1 MPRTTFRSLRIHL
14 LTLLVIGAFALLGAG
29 TGESDGDQS
38 ASDDENTESSAAL
51 RALEDHLSRGQAYGE
66 GPGGD
71 VLAAAMADM
80 LDEDIGDSLALHVT
94 PGSPE
99 RIVVV
104 LKLPDLRD
112 FSDSDRQEWL
122 DSFGQLVRDGFGA
135 TDAQIVV
142 GIRGNVFFGA
152 VAQMAP
158 GASTWSTETGT
169 VVSSQPLADALA
181 APSTPP
187 AGGEVRQ
194 DHYGTIAMDDPRF
207 VEPASDG
214 DDEDEDGYEG
224 QEPLRADRYPLELA
238 AGQAVTIRMHGPEID
253 PYLYLLSPSGAIVA
267 QNDDSDDGLD
277 SRIDFTATEAG
288 TYTVIAADLGEEGGA
303 YALRVRGAGPGATPG
318 AAPTAA
324 E

>member
-1 MPRTTFRSLRIHL
+1 MKRRLPPFRTHL
-14 LTLLVIGAFALLGAG
+14 LTLLVIGAFAVLGAG
-29 TGESDGDQS
+29 TGESDGDGS
-38 ASDDENTESSAAL
+38 SDDDESAASSAAL
-51 RALEDHLSRGQAYGE
+51 HALEGHLSRGQAYGE

-71 VLAAAMADM
+71 VLAAAMRDM
-80 LDEDIGDSLALHVT
+80 LDADIGDALAIHVT

-99 RIVVV
+99 RIVVI

-112 FSDSDRQEWL
+112 FSDGDRQEWL
-122 DSFGQLVRDGFGA
+122 DSFGELVRSGFGA

-158 GASTWSTETGT
+158 GATTWSTETGS
-169 VVSSQPLADALA
+169 VVSTQPLTDALA

-187 AGGEVRQ
+187 AAGEARQ
-194 DHYGTIAMDDPRF
+194 DHYATITSDDARF
-207 VEPASDG
+207 DPEG
-214 DDEDEDGYEG
+214 EDEDEG
-224 QEPLRADRYPLELA
+224 EPLRADRYPLELA

-253 PYLYLLSPSGAIVA
+253 PYLYLLSPAGEILAE
-267 QNDDSDDGLD
+267 NDDSQDGLD

-288 TYTVIAADLGEEGGA
+288 TYTVVAADLGEEGGA
-303 YALRVRGAGPGATPG
+303 YALRVRGAAPSA
-318 AAPTAA
+318 AAPSAAAPSAA